1 MGVVLKL
8 EFLLANNWTL
18 ILDKEY
24 SVFVDTKNPN
34 RYVVMDW
41 RYDNAAFTIT
51 TDKNTFEIRNHT
63 VSLEYKVNID
73 KRIIS
78 FVNLDG
84 E

>member
-1 MGVVLKL
+1 M
-8 EFLLANNWTL
+8 EFYLTNNWTL

-34 RYVVMDW
+34 RYAVMDW
-41 RYDNAAFTIT
+41 RYDNVAFTIT
-51 TDKNTFEIRNHT
+51 TAENTFDIKNHT

-73 KRIIS
+73 KRTIS
-78 FVNLDG
+78 FVNLED